1 YILFRNIAEQ
11 IPNIE
16 LVVFF
21 GEVKTSCLG
30 LFKDIFMDEILHGIS
45 LSKNIFIT
53 VAINPSRNLDDDS
66 HDGFQ
71 IHQCDYIVH
80 ELPQSL
86 DNLKVS
92 YGILDS

>member
-1 YILFRNIAEQ
+1 
-11 IPNIE
+11 
-16 LVVFF
+16 
-21 GEVKTSCLG
+21 
-30 LFKDIFMDEILHGIS
+30 IFMDEILHGIS